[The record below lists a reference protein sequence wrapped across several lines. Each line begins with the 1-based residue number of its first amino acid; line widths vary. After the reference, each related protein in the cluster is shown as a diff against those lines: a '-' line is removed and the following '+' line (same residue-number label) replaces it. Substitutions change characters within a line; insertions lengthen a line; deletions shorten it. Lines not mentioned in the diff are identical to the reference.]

1 MIDVWLT
8 DREKRGSGVCC
19 VRGCDH
25 PVRKNIR
32 GGFFC
37 YRCAQRRN
45 RERNPLV
52 YAYKTLRS
60 NARRRKHPFTLTLEQ
75 FEVFCI
81 ETGYLARK
89 GRNPDSLTIDRIDA
103 RRGYEVGNLQ
113 VLTLIE
119 NVRKQ
124 NEEASSRRRHLTM
137 LAASNNSS
145 RYQQHHAQ
153 EKEYHQHVSTDHPES
168 DGPF

>member
-1 MIDVWLT
+1 MIDVWLI
-8 DREKRGSGVCC
+8 DREKKGSGVCC
-19 VRGCDH
+19 VRWCDH
-25 PVRKNIR
+25 HVRTSKR

-60 NARRRKHPFTLTLEQ
+60 NARRRRHRFTLTLEE

-89 GRNPDSLTIDRIDA
+89 GRNPDSLTIDRIDD
-103 RRGYEVGNLQ
+103 RKGYEAGNLQ
-113 VLTLIE
+113 VLTLVE

-124 NEEASSRRRHLTM
+124 NEEASRRRRHLTM
-137 LAASNNSS
+137 LAASNSS
-145 RYQQHHAQ
+145 SYQQHHAQ
-153 EKEYHQHVSTDHPES
+153 EKEHHQQVSTDEHES